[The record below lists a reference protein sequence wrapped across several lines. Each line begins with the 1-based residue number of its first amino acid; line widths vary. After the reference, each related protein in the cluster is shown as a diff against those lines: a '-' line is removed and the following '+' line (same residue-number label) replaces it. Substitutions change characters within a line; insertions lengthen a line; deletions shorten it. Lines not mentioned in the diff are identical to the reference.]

1 MKKVTAF
8 SSIILLAFGFQ
19 SVLYAAVAP
28 RMTLTSSL
36 NPSTYGQNVTFK
48 SKVDSGSHTPTGSVS
63 FYDGATF
70 LGNVSLTGDSAQ
82 TTAVNLAAGGH
93 TIKAVYSGD
102 GNFRSDSTTITQTVN
117 KAPPAVMLASSLNPS
132 TFGQN
137 VTFKAKVDSGTH
149 TPTGSVTFYDG
160 ASSLGTVSLTGDTA
174 QVSTAALTSG
184 AHSIKAVYGGDSNFR
199 SDTTT
204 ITQTVNKAGPAV
216 TLTSSL
222 NPSTFG
228 QNVTFKAKV
237 DSGTHTPTGSVTFYD
252 GVTSLGNVSL
262 TGDSAQV
269 TAVNLIAGSHT
280 IKAVYSGDANFRS
293 DSTTITQTVN
303 KAGPTVTLASSL
315 NPSTFGQN
323 VTFKAKVDSGTH
335 TPTGIVTFYDGA
347 IPVGVWVP

>member
-36 NPSTYGQNVTFK
+36 NPSTYGQNVTFTVH
-48 SKVDSGSHTPTGSVS
+48 VDDSTLVLTPTGNVT
-63 FYDGATF
+63 FYDGANS
-70 LGNVSLTGDSAQ
+70 LGNFSLIGDSAQ
-82 TTAVNLAAGGH
+82 VSTGALTAGGH

-102 GNFRSDSTTITQTVN
+102 GNFSSDSTTITQTVN
-117 KAPPAVMLASSLNPS
+117 KAPPAVTLASSLNPS

-160 ASSLGTVSLTGDTA
+160 ASSLGTVSLTGD
-174 QVSTAALTSG
+174 
-184 AHSIKAVYGGDSNFR
+184 
-199 SDTTT
+199 
-204 ITQTVNKAGPAV
+204 
-216 TLTSSL
+216 
-222 NPSTFG
+222 
-228 QNVTFKAKV
+228 
-237 DSGTHTPTGSVTFYD
+237 
-252 GVTSLGNVSL
+252 
-262 TGDSAQV
+262 SAQV

-280 IKAVYSGDANFRS
+280 IKAVYTGDANFRS
-293 DSTTITQTVN
+293 DSTTVTQAVN